1 MCIIWCPSVRENLL
15 KLFIFPSTMCRTGSL
30 SSDKNLSGNDQKR
43 QRLASSSKT
52 FKIVLHFVGTIS
64 TGEIIDSVRKW
75 STDNLEILQV
85 LDAALQ
91 QHAARR

>member
-1 MCIIWCPSVRENLL
+1 
-15 KLFIFPSTMCRTGSL
+15 MCRTGSL

-64 TGEIIDSVRKW
+64 TGGILDSLSKP
-75 STDNLEILQV
+75 STDNLEIIQV
-85 LDAALQ
+85 LDTALQ
-91 QHAARR
+91 QHAAKR